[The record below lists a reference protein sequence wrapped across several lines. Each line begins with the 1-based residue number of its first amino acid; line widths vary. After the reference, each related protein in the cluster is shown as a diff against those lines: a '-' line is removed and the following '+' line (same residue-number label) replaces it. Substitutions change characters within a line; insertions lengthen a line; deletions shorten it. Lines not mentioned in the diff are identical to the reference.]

1 MGANPFDSEL
11 GDTEL
16 HLLRQARD
24 RVTHTMADVVLTLLT
39 LSRQF
44 DAVAAVLE
52 QDRPRHGARSAR
64 DP

>member
-24 RVTHTMADVVLTLLT
+24 RVTHTMADVVLTSLT

-44 DAVAAVLE
+44 DAVAAVRE
-52 QDRPRHGARSAR
+52 HRPRHGARSAR